1 MPSSRSQTATH
12 LTARPNTAEPCRT
25 LVQDGPSQAPAG
37 LVKRPFLKLIG
48 SAESLI
54 RGQDSEPAS
63 SPEAPPPEA
72 AEQPGSTRRLSLALQ
87 GGGAFGAFTWG
98 VLDRLLEEDDL
109 ALDAVSGA
117 SAGAINAVLLASGLA
132 KGGPD
137 EARASLGRFWSSV
150 GESSARNLF
159 LHPELVVATASQLS
173 PYQFNPLELNPLR
186 DLLAREVDFAAIRT
200 RSPVRLLV
208 SATRVQD
215 GAVRVFRTKAI
226 SLDVVLASAC
236 LPRLHHAVD
245 IHGEAHWDGGYAANP
260 PLIPLLGASRTSNVL
275 LVQLIPT
282 DHAGLPVTKSEIDKR
297 LGQITFNGPLQKEL
311 EAIGMMKNL
320 LRKEGQPTSRL
331 GRKIQSLQLHHLS
344 AEEHVEGLGQA
355 SVLNTDRDFLTHLR
369 DQGRAAA
376 ETWLSDEFASSD
388 GELGRTAPALE
399 ARGKRV
405 AGRSA
410 TPQSPP
416 QAPRVCRKG
425 GQPTGAVIRPHERPA
440 CRWVPAG

>member
-1 MPSSRSQTATH
+1 MPSSHSQTATRAASH
-12 LTARPNTAEPCRT
+12 PSAAE
-25 LVQDGPSQAPAG
+25 LGEVVVQDVRSQGSPG
-37 LVKRPFLKLIG
+37 LVRRALLKLLG
-48 SAESLI
+48 SAESLV
-54 RGQDSEPAS
+54 RGQAS
-63 SPEAPPPEA
+63 AAGSDLLIHPEA
-72 AEQPGSTRRLSLALQ
+72 APLTGPEPSGGTRRLSLALQ

-109 ALDAVSGA
+109 ELDAVSGA

-137 EARASLGRFWSSV
+137 EARASLERFWISV

-186 DLLAREVDFAAIRT
+186 DLLAQEVDFEAIQT

-236 LPRLHHAVD
+236 LPRLHHSVS

-260 PLIPLLGASRTSNVL
+260 PVIPLVGASRTSNVL

-282 DHAGLPVTKSEIDKR
+282 DHAGVPVTKSEIDKR
-297 LGQITFNGPLQKEL
+297 LGQITFNAPLQKEL
-311 EAIGMMKNL
+311 EAIGMMKKL
-320 LRKEGQPTSRL
+320 LHKQGEPTSRL
-331 GRKIQSLQLHHLS
+331 GRKVDSLQLHHLS
-344 AEEHVEGLGQA
+344 AEEHVDGLSQA
-355 SVLNTDRDFLTHLR
+355 SVLNTKWDFLSHLR
-369 DQGRAAA
+369 DRGRAAA
-376 ETWLSDEFASSD
+376 DVWLAEEFASTS
-388 GELGRTAPALE
+388 
-399 ARGKRV
+399 V
-405 AGRSA
+405 
-410 TPQSPP
+410 
-416 QAPRVCRKG
+416 
-425 GQPTGAVIRPHERPA
+425 RPISRN
-440 CRWVPAG
+440 